1 MEHSQLDFTAAGAT
15 NDFFHT
21 FYNFIS
27 GKNILSNIFR
37 YAAVGPLILLLV
49 IILPCIVRILQQRI
63 SGCFK
68 ELKKGEM
75 LGASV
80 RNFAHGKGHEE
91 GGFGI
96 HKGEIEPQ
104 ETPCSQ
110 ASTPKT
116 RVCLLYCFML
126 SPTPLTL
133 RGADTHV
140 LSRRKS

>member
-1 MEHSQLDFTAAGAT
+1 M
-15 NDFFHT
+15 
-21 FYNFIS
+21 
-27 GKNILSNIFR
+27 SNIFS
-37 YAAVGPLILLLV
+37 YAAVGALILLLI

-96 HKGEIEPQ
+96 RKGGIGNPLFLSIYPQ
-104 ETPCSQ
+104 NQSLPTSLFYALTYTSDFTGGCTP
-110 ASTPKT
+110 P
-116 RVCLLYCFML
+116 
-126 SPTPLTL
+126 P
-133 RGADTHV
+133 
-140 LSRRKS
+140 SRRRS

>member
-1 MEHSQLDFTAAGAT
+1 M
-15 NDFFHT
+15 
-21 FYNFIS
+21 
-27 GKNILSNIFR
+27 SNIFS
-37 YAAVGPLILLLV
+37 YAAVGALILLLI

-96 HKGEIEPQ
+96 RKGRIEPQ
-104 ETPCSQ
+104 ETPCSR

-116 RVCLLYCFML
+116 RVPTLLFYALTYTSDFMGGC
-126 SPTPLTL
+126 SPTTSLGEGVNLQLQLIKIPGHDKNVSTYKLC
-133 RGADTHV
+133 
-140 LSRRKS
+140 